1 MFNRLI
7 SQHTTKKNGI
17 TLKMTN
23 PLASIVVP
31 CYNQA
36 QYLDEA
42 LQSLQKQTYTNWECL
57 IVNDGSPDN
66 TEEVARKW
74 ETKDSRFTYVYKENG
89 GVSSARN
96 LGIEKAKAEFI
107 LTLDADD
114 KYEATFLEKAMV
126 MLVNNLEIGIVSSWG
141 RYFKADK
148 QLQEYRSIGKTTVDF
163 LFHNA
168 AIGTSLFRKVCW
180 EQVGGYDENPENGYE
195 DWEFYLRV
203 CALGWKVH
211 IIEEVL
217 FFYRQSSVSRSA
229 GMNQKHHA
237 TQKYI
242 YLKNKDIYDAHY
254 EALIDQFLKASD
266 LEKVEINKFKNTI
279 DYQLGT
285 TLLKPLRSVKWF
297 FLKLFK

>member
-1 MFNRLI
+1 MPI
-7 SQHTTKKNGI
+7 PKV
-17 TLKMTN
+17 
-23 PLASIVVP
+23 SIIVP
-31 CYNQA
+31 CFNQA

-42 LQSLQKQTYTNWECL
+42 LQSLHKQTYTNWECL

-74 ETKDSRFTYVYKENG
+74 ETKDPRFIYIYKENG

-96 LGIEKAKAEFI
+96 LGIEKAKSEYI

-114 KYEATFLEKAMV
+114 KYETSFLDKAIKV
-126 MLVNNLEIGIVSSWG
+126 LVHNSEIGIVSSWG
-141 RYFKADK
+141 RYFTAEK
-148 QLQEYRSIGKTTVDF
+148 QLHVFQSKAQSVTDF
-163 LFHNA
+163 LFHN
-168 AIGTSLFRKVCW
+168 GVNNGSSLFRKVCW

-217 FFYRQSSVSRSA
+217 FFYRQNIGSRSA
-229 GMNQKHHA
+229 GMNRKHNA

-242 YLKNKDIYDAHY
+242 YIKNKAIYCTHY
-254 EALIDQFLKASD
+254 ESLIDQFLKASD

-279 DYQLGT
+279 DYQLGA
-285 TLLKPLRSVKWF
+285 TLLKPLRSVKWV